1 MVLLR
6 LQKTDYK
13 SNVMEKDG
21 DSWTDRVR
29 NEEVLQRVKEER
41 NILHAIKLRKAR
53 FIGHILH
60 RNRQLKHVTEEEGR
74 IVTGRR
80 GKRRKQLLDDLKEA
94 RGYWK
99 MKEDAPNRTLCKR
112 MGTCRKTS

>member
-1 MVLLR
+1 MLLLR

-29 NEEVLQRVKEER
+29 NEEVLQTVKEER
-41 NILHAIKLRKAR
+41 NILHAIKLRKDR
-53 FIGHILH
+53 FIGHILR
-60 RNRQLKHVTEEEGR
+60 RNRQLKHVAEEEGR

-80 GKRRKQLLDDLKEA
+80 GKRRKQLLDDLN
-94 RGYWK
+94 
-99 MKEDAPNRTLCKR
+99 P
-112 MGTCRKTS
+112 